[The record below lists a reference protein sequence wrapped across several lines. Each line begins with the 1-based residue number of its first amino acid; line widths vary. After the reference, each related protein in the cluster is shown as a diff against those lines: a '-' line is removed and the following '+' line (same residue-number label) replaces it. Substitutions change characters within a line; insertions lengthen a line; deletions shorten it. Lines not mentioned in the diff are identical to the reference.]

1 MSSAKK
7 IMFSSPLRTMCWFF
21 FLPLAC
27 MLFIMFSI
35 TTVKLITSILSLPK
49 TSELTAFFDLLP
61 LAFASSYSIGAII
74 GMGIGCVFLLIAAFA
89 FTDAC
94 IATEVATEKMILLF
108 WKWVSVSTSLLLL
121 LTLAGWYL
129 CTTPQLQTKGM
140 IFSHPKVIGEIYR
153 YVEKGPIFYAGYN
166 TKEVKEFKTRVA
178 YISKG
183 IFKEAT
189 NNCDSSTLLSD
200 IAGMPF
206 FIALG
211 FSLVG
216 AVIWALIDI
225 LERLKDTEEQEQDA
239 DTAGNKP
246 KKEKIKNF
254 LPRHY
259 LSYILRCVTAPFVAM
274 VIAFFVAS
282 NWPANSAPALFFFI
296 GLFPKRGIQFIS
308 KIGIQLTTLNEAK
321 QANNQQPGGEKEDN
335 EAKKDNP

>member
-1 MSSAKK
+1 
-7 IMFSSPLRTMCWFF
+7 MFSSPLRTMCWFF
-21 FLPLAC
+21 FLPMAC
-27 MLFIMFSI
+27 MLFIMLCI
-35 TTVKLITSILSLPK
+35 TTVKVISSILSSHKALD
-49 TSELTAFFDLLP
+49 LTTFFDLLP
-61 LAFASSYSIGAII
+61 SALASTYSIGAII
-74 GMGIGCVFLLIAAFA
+74 GLGIGCLFLLIAAFA

-94 IATEVATEKMILLF
+94 ISKKVATEKMILLF
-108 WKWVSVSTSLLLL
+108 WKWVSVCTSLLLL

-129 CTTPQLQTKGM
+129 CTTPQLKKKGM

-153 YVEKGPIFYAGYN
+153 YVEEGPIFYAGN
-166 TKEVKEFKTRVA
+166 NLTEVKEFKTRVA
-178 YISKG
+178 SISKG
-183 IFKEAT
+183 IFKEDST
-189 NNCDSSTLLSD
+189 NNCENSTLLSD

-225 LERLKDTEEQEQDA
+225 LERLKETEEQRTDA
-239 DTAGNKP
+239 EENKS
-246 KKEKIKNF
+246 KKGKIKNF

-274 VIAFFVAS
+274 VIAFFVAG

-296 GLFPKRGIQFIS
+296 GLFPKRGIQFIG
-308 KIGIQLTTLNEAK
+308 KIGTQLTTR
-321 QANNQQPGGEKEDN
+321 N

>member
-1 MSSAKK
+1 
-7 IMFSSPLRTMCWFF
+7 MFSSPLRTMCWFF

-27 MLFIMFSI
+27 MVFIMLSI
-35 TTVKLITSILSLPK
+35 TTVKLIISILSLSK
-49 TSELTAFFDLLP
+49 AFNLTTIYDLLP
-61 LAFASSYSIGAII
+61 LAFASTYSIGAVI

-108 WKWVSVSTSLLLL
+108 CKWVSVSTSLLLL

-129 CTTPQLQTKGM
+129 CTTPQLQKKGM

-153 YVEKGPIFYAGYN
+153 YVEEGPIFYAGYN
-166 TKEVKEFKTRVA
+166 SKEVKEFKTRVA

-183 IFKEAT
+183 IFKEAR

-225 LERLKDTEEQEQDA
+225 LERLKDTEEQRTDA
-239 DTAGNKP
+239 EDNKP
-246 KKEKIKNF
+246 KKGKIKNF

-274 VIAFFVAS
+274 VIAFFVAG

-296 GLFPKRGIQFIS
+296 GLFPKRGIQFIG
-308 KIGIQLTTLNEAK
+308 KIGTQLTTLNEAK
-321 QANNQQPGGEKEDN
+321 QANNQQQVEEKEEN